1 MMKISIFP
9 TPSTQVPEILLH
21 SFMCFDLGHSHIFL
35 WRHGLGLNHWE
46 AHVYLKGYKDGVR
59 FSESTSSSNP
69 NYQILHPGFWF
80 QLITA
85 PVEQIL
91 KKNHDVTTRW
101 EQSIKASSQL
111 LRATLLHKEAFF
123 DDVIPVDYNFLRCG
137 VAICGALT
145 SHRMNSL
152 SLKTTSR
159 TCFLRRQ
166 VSAAAMF
173 DETTFN
179 LSQNETPRCTPL
191 RKRPTRLENAML
203 NMLNVEKD
211 WVTGIS
217 GYHGITSAS
226 SEVTQTYKKHVLN
239 DRRKAFFF
247 KQIARPRTKDVPNRQ
262 ATRKSR

>member
-91 KKNHDVTTRW
+91 KNFMMWPPGESKASKHPVNCW
-101 EQSIKASSQL
+101 EQHCFTRKPSLMMSSL
-111 LRATLLHKEAFF
+111 WITISW
-123 DDVIPVDYNFLRCG
+123 DVAW
-137 VAICGALT
+137 AICGART

-152 SLKTTSR
+152 SLKLPAEPAEIVFAKASFSS
-159 TCFLRRQ
+159 CH
-166 VSAAAMF
+166 VWW
-173 DETTFN
+173 N
-179 LSQNETPRCTPL
+179 
-191 RKRPTRLENAML
+191 
-203 NMLNVEKD
+203 NV
-211 WVTGIS
+211 
-217 GYHGITSAS
+217 
-226 SEVTQTYKKHVLN
+226 
-239 DRRKAFFF
+239 
-247 KQIARPRTKDVPNRQ
+247 
-262 ATRKSR
+262 